1 MSQVYNIGSNGVAVQ
16 QSGAAYA
23 NEAELEAMIVQNPDI
38 VPGFTRGDVEVV
50 GQQIHLNGGSLKIDV
65 LLIDRSGLLTVV
77 EAKLARNGESRR
89 EIVAQGLDY
98 ASALAEHDFYDLDDA
113 LGGRIGQALDR
124 LCGEDEALRASLEET
139 ARARLAASDVNVHL
153 ALDEEVLD
161 LSRIVTFARRRGLSI
176 GYTWFPRTSNAAGGF
191 TVIPQSSSP
200 TSLTVVP
207 KVGGVVGGG
216 THLSD
221 AIKAFNALGGSVTF
235 PNPGPRSTYKEV
247 YVSKYPRSKGVI
259 HYEFLIRGSKTI
271 SAELHIETPKGVPLT
286 QQQVT
291 MQACFPRIVSTVN
304 GLIGHL
310 GLSAV
315 VDPTWS
321 NGAGGRIRIVAPLDG
336 PAAHIA
342 EAMRVLIANS

>member
-1 MSQVYNIGSNGVAVQ
+1 MSHVYNIGSNGIAVQ
-16 QSGAAYA
+16 QTAEAYT

-38 VPGFTRGDVEVV
+38 VPGFSRGDVEVV

-98 ASALAEHDFYDLDDA
+98 ASALAEYDFYDLDDE

-124 LCGEDEALRASLEET
+124 LCGSDEALRESLEET

-176 GYTWFPRTSNAAGGF
+176 GYTWFPRTSNGAGGF
-191 TVIPQSSSP
+191 TVIPQSSSATIP
-200 TSLTVVP
+200 TAPP
-207 KVGGVVGGG
+207 KMSSSSSHGS
-216 THLSD
+216 HLID
-221 AIKAFNALGGSVTF
+221 AIKAFNALGCGTTF
-235 PNPGPRSTYKEV
+235 PVPGPRATYKET
-247 YVSKYPRSKGVI
+247 YVSKYPRNQGVV
-259 HYEFLIRGSKTI
+259 HYEFLVRGSTI
-271 SAELHIETPKGVPLT
+271 SAELHIETPRGIPLT
-286 QQQVT
+286 QQQTT

-315 VDPTWS
+315 IDPKWS
-321 NGAGGRIRIVAPLDG
+321 NGVGGRIRIMMPVNS
-336 PAAHIA
+336 PAAHVA

>member
-1 MSQVYNIGSNGVAVQ
+1 MSHVYNIGSNGVAVQ
-16 QSGAAYA
+16 QIAATYA

-38 VPGFTRGDVEVV
+38 VPGFVRGDVEVV

-98 ASALAEHDFYDLDDA
+98 ASALAEYDFYDLDDE

-124 LCGEDEALRASLEET
+124 LCGGDEALRESLEET

-176 GYTWFPRTSNAAGGF
+176 GYTWFPRTANAAGGF

-200 TSLTVVP
+200 TNVAVVP
-207 KVGGVVGGG
+207 KPGVGAGGS
-216 THLSD
+216 TALAE
-221 AIKAFNALGGSVTF
+221 AIKAFNALGSGNTF
-235 PNPGPRSTYKEV
+235 PTPRQSSTYK
-247 YVSKYPRSKGVI
+247 YINVSKYPKSKGEI
-259 HYEFLIRGSKTI
+259 HYEFLMRGPTI
-271 SAELHIETPKGVPLT
+271 SAELHIETPRGTPLT
-286 QQQVT
+286 QQQT
-291 MQACFPRIVSTVN
+291 AMQACFPRIVSTVN
-304 GLIGHL
+304 ERLALL
-310 GLSAV
+310 GLTAV
-315 VDPTWS
+315 IDPKWS
-321 NGAGGRIRIVAPLDG
+321 NGIGGRIRIMMPVNAP
-336 PAAHIA
+336 AKHVA

>member
-16 QSGAAYA
+16 QTTATYA

-38 VPGFTRGDVEVV
+38 VPGFVRGDVEVV

-98 ASALAEHDFYDLDDA
+98 ASALAEYDFYDLDDE

-124 LCGEDEALRASLEET
+124 LCGEDEALRESLEET

-176 GYTWFPRTSNAAGGF
+176 GYTWFPRTSNGSGY

-200 TSLTVVP
+200 TSLAVVP
-207 KVGGVVGGG
+207 KQGNGGG
-216 THLSD
+216 GNTALAD
-221 AIKAFNALGGSVTF
+221 AIKVFNALGSGNTF
-235 PNPGPRSTYKEV
+235 PTPRQSSTYK
-247 YVSKYPRSKGVI
+247 YINVSKYPKNKGEI
-259 HYEFLIRGSKTI
+259 HYEFLVRGSKTI

-286 QQQVT
+286 QQQAT

-315 VDPTWS
+315 IDPSWS
-321 NGAGGRIRIVAPLDG
+321 NGAGGRVRIIMPING

-342 EAMRVLIANS
+342 EAMRILIANS

>member
-1 MSQVYNIGSNGVAVQ
+1 MSQVYNIGSNGIAVQ
-16 QSGAAYA
+16 QTAEAYT

-38 VPGFTRGDVEVV
+38 VPGFARGDVEVV

-98 ASALAEHDFYDLDDA
+98 ASALAEYDFYDLDDE

-124 LCGEDEALRASLEET
+124 LCGGDETLRESLEET

-176 GYTWFPRTSNAAGGF
+176 GYTWFPRTSSGAGGF
-191 TVIPQSSSP
+191 TVIPQSSSAAIP
-200 TSLTVVP
+200 TAPP
-207 KVGGVVGGG
+207 KMSSSVSHGS
-216 THLSD
+216 HLID
-221 AIKAFNALGGSVTF
+221 AIKAFNALGCGTTF
-235 PNPGPRSTYKEV
+235 PVPGPRATYKET
-247 YVSKYPRSKGVI
+247 YVGKYPRNQGVV
-259 HYEFLIRGSKTI
+259 HYEFLVRGSTI
-271 SAELHIETPKGVPLT
+271 SAELHIETPRGVPLT
-286 QQQVT
+286 QQQTT

-315 VDPTWS
+315 IDPKWS
-321 NGAGGRIRIVAPLDG
+321 NGVGGRIRIMMPVNS
-336 PAAHIA
+336 PATHVA

>member
-1 MSQVYNIGSNGVAVQ
+1 MSRVYSIGSNGVAVQ
-16 QSGAAYA
+16 QINAGYV
-23 NEAELEAMIVQNPDI
+23 NEAELESMIVQNPDV

-98 ASALAEHDFYDLDDA
+98 ASALAEYDFYDLDDA
-113 LGGRIGQALDR
+113 TGGRLCEAIER
-124 LCGEDEALRASLEET
+124 LCGGDEALRESLEET

-176 GYTWFPRTSNAAGGF
+176 GYTWFPRTADGTGGF

-200 TSLTVVP
+200 TNP
-207 KVGGVVGGG
+207 VGAAKTSASVTQGP
-216 THLSD
+216 HLAD
-221 AIKAFNALGGSVTF
+221 AIATFNALGCGVTF
-235 PNPGPRSTYKEV
+235 ASPSPRATYKYV
-247 YVSKYPRSKGVI
+247 NVSKYLKSKGEI
-259 HYEFLIRGSKTI
+259 HYEFLVRGNTI
-271 SAELHIETPKGVPLT
+271 SAELHVEVSKGSQPT
-286 QQQVT
+286 QQQAA
-291 MQACFPRIVSTVN
+291 MLACFPRIVSTVN
-304 GLIGHL
+304 DGLSHL
-310 GLSAV
+310 GLAAV
-315 VDPTWS
+315 IDPTWS
-321 NGAGGRIRIVAPLDG
+321 RGAGGRVRVMMHTSG

-342 EAMRVLIANS
+342 EAMQILIANS

>member
-1 MSQVYNIGSNGVAVQ
+1 MSHLYDIGTNGVAVQ
-16 QSGAAYA
+16 HISTTYA
-23 NEAELEAMIVQNPDI
+23 NEAELEAMIVQSPHM
-38 VPGFTRGDVEVV
+38 VPGCVPGDIEVV

-98 ASALAEHDFYDLDDA
+98 ASALAEYDFYDLDDE

-124 LCGEDEALRASLEET
+124 LCGSDETLRESLEET

-161 LSRIVTFARRRGLSI
+161 LSRIVAFARRRGLSI
-176 GYTWFPRTSNAAGGF
+176 GYTWFPRTSSGPGSL
-191 TVIPQSSSP
+191 TVERQSSSAVISKAP
-200 TSLTVVP
+200 PRMSSSVSH
-207 KVGGVVGGG
+207 GS
-216 THLSD
+216 HLID
-221 AIKAFNALGGSVTF
+221 AIKAFNALGCGTTF
-235 PNPGPRSTYKEV
+235 PVPSPRANYKET
-247 YVSKYPRSKGVI
+247 YVSKYPKSQGVV
-259 HYEFLIRGSKTI
+259 HYEFLARGSKI
-271 SAELHIETPKGVPLT
+271 SAELHIETPRGVPLT
-286 QQQVT
+286 QQQLNVK
-291 MQACFPRIVSTVN
+291 ANYANIASTVN

-315 VDPTWS
+315 IDPKWS
-321 NGAGGRIRIVAPLDG
+321 NGVGGRIRIMMPVNAP
-336 PAAHIA
+336 ATHVV